1 MHEKGQ
7 EPWTEIHLPRPSA
20 SYRNRHFRF
29 TQILSFANKLLGC
42 RSERNDAEAKRA
54 ARVDRQRHY
63 PGGGRRGRSKRQ
75 LVDPRARYHGNNID
89 DVVFVVGVFLP
100 LTLDR

>member
-54 ARVDRQRHY
+54 E
-63 PGGGRRGRSKRQ
+63 P
-75 LVDPRARYHGNNID
+75 PRESTGKGITLE
-89 DVVFVVGVFLP
+89 VVGEAEASGN
-100 LTLDR
+100 